1 MVHEKRLTGSRNDHS
16 LWTKGVPRNCWW
28 SSDNQVPIICIGR
41 SCVLVEKRGSEQHK
55 TDLETSAATRQRRIV
70 RFAARGLHRLLI
82 FYRPDVRERV
92 QNRDSLGGNVDDNSN
107 PVEVGDIPREGV
119 QRVIK
124 RIETLLERHESIR
137 IASVIE

>member
-1 MVHEKRLTGSRNDHS
+1 M
-16 LWTKGVPRNCWW
+16 
-28 SSDNQVPIICIGR
+28 
-41 SCVLVEKRGSEQHK
+41 
-55 TDLETSAATRQRRIV
+55 
-70 RFAARGLHRLLI
+70 
-82 FYRPDVRERV
+82 RERV